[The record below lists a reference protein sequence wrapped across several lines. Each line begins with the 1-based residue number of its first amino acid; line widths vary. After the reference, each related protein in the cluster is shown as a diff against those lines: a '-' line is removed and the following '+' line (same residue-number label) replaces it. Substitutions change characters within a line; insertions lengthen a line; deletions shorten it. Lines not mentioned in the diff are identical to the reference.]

1 MPLILGGEHSITPEI
16 INTLAKKYNEITII
30 HFDAHSDLRNEFYG
44 NKNSHAC
51 AMKRCL
57 DNDNVNIISIG
68 IRSSSQEEVDFKD
81 QCDRVKWVNNVSD
94 IVGKNIYISFDV
106 DVFDSSIM
114 PATGTPEPGGL
125 FWNQAIYYLNQIT
138 KYNNIIGIDVVEFS
152 PIENIKAYDFMIAK
166 LVYKLIGFSKR
177 DKYE

>member
-1 MPLILGGEHSITPEI
+1 
-16 INTLAKKYNEITII
+16 
-30 HFDAHSDLRNEFYG
+30 
-44 NKNSHAC
+44 
-51 AMKRCL
+51 
-57 DNDNVNIISIG
+57 
-68 IRSSSQEEVDFKD
+68 
-81 QCDRVKWVNNVSD
+81 
-94 IVGKNIYISFDV
+94 
-106 DVFDSSIM
+106 M